1 MKNQTI
7 YGIRTTS
14 INHYVIHTFKVK
26 VTKNA
31 FNEEVVK
38 NSGLSHYTTFSKK
51 GGEMITMDYV
61 TMERVDFSVKKAI
74 LVETL
79 KKIAL
84 NKLEEKYKNMSY

>member
-14 INHYVIHTFKVK
+14 INHYFIHTFKVR

-31 FNEEVVK
+31 FNEEIIK

-51 GGEMITMDYV
+51 GG
-61 TMERVDFSVKKAI
+61 RVGRKSYRLLIIRARGFHYAKIK
-74 LVETL
+74 VEEGGRF
-79 KKIAL
+79 K
-84 NKLEEKYKNMSY
+84 